1 MFLDMLEGLAT
12 AIYLAWALWLTAAG
26 IGRSMNAKHWNVVAR
41 MHQELWPVAFPGIV
55 WSAVD
60 NFNDEPWMLIFN
72 ALSFI
77 GWWAY
82 RDWPDENPWKKRGR
96 KAKETI
102 VARGGKLV
110 IVPASN

>member
-1 MFLDMLEGLAT
+1 MFLAWLEAFADAT
-12 AIYLAWALWLTAAG
+12 YLVWALWLMGAS
-26 IGRSMNAKHWNVVAR
+26 IGQSMNAKHWKIAAR
-41 MHQELWPVAFPGIV
+41 MHQGLWPFAFPGIV

-60 NFNDEPWMLIFN
+60 NFNEQPWFLIFN
-72 ALSFI
+72 ALSFA
-77 GWWAY
+77 GWWFY

-96 KAKETI
+96 KAKEAI

>member
-1 MFLDMLEGLAT
+1 MFLDMLEGLAS
-12 AIYLAWALWLTAAG
+12 AIYLAWALWFTAAIFG
-26 IGRSMNAKHWNVVAR
+26 SMLNVKHWRVAAR
-41 MHQELWPVAFPGIV
+41 MHQELWPFAFPGIV
-55 WSAVD
+55 WSTV
-60 NFNDEPWMLIFN
+60 NSFNERPWFLIFN
-72 ALSFI
+72 ALSFV
-77 GWWAY
+77 GWWLN